1 MKKVF
6 IVLFTVILN
15 VAFFSCTPE
24 NLAEDEVELQACCGN
39 GEDIPPPPPP
49 PPGN

>member
-1 MKKVF
+1 MYS
-6 IVLFTVILN
+6 IVYGYPQFR
-15 VAFFSCTPE
+15 FFSCNPE

-49 PPGN
+49 PPGK